1 MQIVSELVKQP
12 ARKQEERQWP
22 LKGSLVAFAG
32 ILYMALLL
40 A

>member
-1 MQIVSELVKQP
+1 MIMASELVKQSTRQRDE
-12 ARKQEERQWP
+12 RKWP

-32 ILYMALLL
+32 ILYVALLL